1 MDRVRK
7 TDEKEGY
14 AKVNRVLSLY
24 DSLNKGAVVN
34 KQQAATMFSVGVKT
48 IQRDLNDLRAY
59 LNEVALLGETDI
71 SSIHYDR
78 IKKGYLFSRGGNWLN
93 QEEVLAITK
102 ILLESRAFSKLELNS
117 LLDKITAQC
126 HADTRKHVTRVIGN
140 ERLHYLPAR
149 HNKLLLNRI
158 WDLSLAVREQ
168 RKLEITYLK
177 PGTESPGTRIVEP
190 CGLIF
195 SEYYFYLIAYVDG
208 HGYDFPAVYRVDRIQ
223 TYLITDH
230 HFRVPEA
237 NRFEEGEFRKRVQF
251 MWAGSLM
258 KITFRFWGP
267 SLEAVLDRLPTAK
280 LINQEGNIAV
290 VEAEVFGEGIKMWLL
305 SQAEYLEVLKPDD
318 FRHEMRD
325 TMLRMLNNYGGISYS

>member
-1 MDRVRK
+1 MDRSRENDK
-7 TDEKEGY
+7 KDAY

-24 DSLNKGAVVN
+24 DSLKKGAVVN
-34 KQQAATMFSVGVKT
+34 KLEAAVKFSVSEKT
-48 IQRDLNDLRAY
+48 IQRDIDHLRAY
-59 LNEVALLGETDI
+59 LEDGAICCEWVV
-71 SSIHYDR
+71 SSIDYNRD
-78 IKKGYLFSRGGNWLN
+78 KSGYLLSSDGAWLT
-93 QEEVLAITK
+93 QEEVLAIAK
-102 ILLESRAFSKLELNS
+102 ILLESRAFSKQELNS
-117 LLDKITAQC
+117 LLDKITAQS
-126 HADTRKHVTRVIGN
+126 HSDTRKHVIRVIGN

-177 PGTESPGTRIVEP
+177 PGTEFPKTRIVEP

-195 SEYYFYLIAYVDG
+195 SEYYFYLMAYVEG

-267 SLEAVLDRLPTAK
+267 SLEAVLDRLPTAEV
-280 LINQEGNIAV
+280 IGWEGNKAV

-305 SQAEYLEVLKPDD
+305 SQAEFIEVTKPEN
-318 FRHEMRD
+318 FRQEMKN
-325 TMLRMLNNYGGISYS
+325 TLLRMLNNYGRLG